1 MKNTVI
7 IGMMFALIL
16 STPSLGVALEERENM
31 TLPANMIT
39 PENLSMVLNT
49 TSPSDMTMQEMAD
62 LAKMLM
68 TVDMEMPMNMPMPM
82 NMLMPMN
89 TTMPMSIPM
98 KMADGITNNIVLQN
112 VTLYI
117 IMVQNVS
124 VTQPSSAVNA

>member
-1 MKNTVI
+1 MKNTVL

-16 STPSLGVALEERENM
+16 STPSLCVALEEKENM
-31 TLPANMIT
+31 TLPANTIT
-39 PENLSMVLNT
+39 PDNLSMVVNT
-49 TSPSDMTMQEMAD
+49 TMPSDMTMQEMAK

-68 TVDMEMPMNMPMPM
+68 TMDMKMPMNMS
-82 NMLMPMN
+82 MPMN
-89 TTMPMSIPM
+89 TTMPMPMPM

-124 VTQPSSAVNA
+124 VTLPSSAVNA